1 MLRVLYGFFSPLSKL
16 DLRKKFENRVWTNT
30 ESFSEYLY
38 DKVIL
43 ANKAKID
50 ESELVDQLIEGIPDE
65 SLRDQA
71 KMQRFKNKDELL
83 KAFEKIKLN
92 KKTTVAN
99 KSKESPKDSK
109 GSKDQN
115 KSQND
120 NQNKT
125 GNKNSEKSSDK
136 KKVQCYNCS
145 AYGHIARTCRKERIP
160 KGSCLIC
167 ASMDHV
173 IKDCL
178 QNKKMSSD
186 SEVTNI
192 EKKSFSEFHSQIS
205 LCFESDGEQFEMNF
219 IALLDSGS
227 PISFIKS
234 KFLNPDMIKLCKNNE
249 YYGVNDSKLKIIGKT
264 TPSCTL
270 FGCTRVIELLVVDDS
285 TMISSIILG
294 QDAFKIFE
302 LGISTKQIE
311 KSNINNNKFDDNS
324 VNHTSA
330 NMNIEIIDSNGNY
343 KVTCLITCL
352 VTFQIIL

>member
-136 KKVQCYNCS
+136 KKVQCNNCS
-145 AYGHIARTCRKERIP
+145 AYGHMVQACRKERRP
-160 KGSCLIC
+160 KGSCFIC
-167 ASMDHV
+167 ASTDHV
-173 IKDCL
+173 IKDCP
-178 QNKKMSSD
+178 QNEKKSSD

-205 LCFESDGEQFEMNF
+205 LCFESDGEQVKMIF
-219 IALLDSGS
+219 IASLDSGS
-227 PISFIKS
+227 PISLLK
-234 KFLNPDMIKLCKNNE
+234 
-249 YYGVNDSKLKIIGKT
+249 VNS
-264 TPSCTL
+264 
-270 FGCTRVIELLVVDDS
+270 
-285 TMISSIILG
+285 
-294 QDAFKIFE
+294 
-302 LGISTKQIE
+302 
-311 KSNINNNKFDDNS
+311 
-324 VNHTSA
+324 
-330 NMNIEIIDSNGNY
+330 
-343 KVTCLITCL
+343 
-352 VTFQIIL
+352 